1 VTLPMD
7 TGFAGDEDLHVR
19 VTFICAESVW
29 RAIPAAVLPPV
40 LP

>member
-1 VTLPMD
+1 MLPMD
-7 TGFAGDEDLHVR
+7 PGFAGDEDLHVR
-19 VTFICAESVW
+19 VTFIRADSVW